1 MFTNCRHKCSCLED
15 EKHVLMACPAVD
27 AERRDIIKICKKHRY
42 ELNLTNLLTRN
53 ELQIA
58 VEKLL
63 YAFFRDEA

>member
-1 MFTNCRHKCSCLED
+1 
-15 EKHVLMACPAVD
+15 MAYPAVD
-27 AERRDIIKICKKHRY
+27 AERREIRKICKKNGY
-42 ELNLTNLLTRN
+42 DLNLTNLLSRN

>member
-1 MFTNCRHKCSCLED
+1 
-15 EKHVLMACPAVD
+15 MACPAVD
-27 AERRDIIKICKKHRY
+27 AERREIIKICKKHRY

-63 YAFFRDEA
+63 YAFFRDEAWSVMAAQMLDAELRDFII